1 MWSRR
6 VSAAEADSKI
16 RKAKE
21 DKAALD
27 MIRSDPT
34 HARAREVLERLNR
47 DY

>member
-6 VSAAEADSKI
+6 VSASEADAKI

-27 MIRSDPT
+27 AIRADPSN
-34 HARAREVLERLNR
+34 ARAREVLERLNR